1 MESWLNHHCHQLL
14 QQQFAGVWDLNLA
27 NVFGGVTPATV
38 VLELKQIGFAEES
51 ASIAYVDTVAI

>member
-1 MESWLNHHCHQLL
+1 M

-38 VLELKQIGFAEES
+38 VLELKQIGFAEKS
-51 ASIAYVDTVAI
+51 ASIADVDTVAI